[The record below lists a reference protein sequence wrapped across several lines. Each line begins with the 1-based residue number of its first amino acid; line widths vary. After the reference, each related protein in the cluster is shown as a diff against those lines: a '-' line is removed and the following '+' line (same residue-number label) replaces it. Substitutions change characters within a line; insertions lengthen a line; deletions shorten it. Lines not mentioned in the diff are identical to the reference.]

1 MKYKTYLLTCLPLIL
16 LSTFYAC
23 SQSNDPQQYI
33 GTALDTRAETAPID
47 TTKFNAEYIDYSTVQ
62 INGKLPL
69 ESKYAEFLK
78 VLGKPDS
85 VVNFNPD
92 TDCQFYLEPYQ
103 YIYLKGGMFYL
114 VNDTAI
120 FQQIDFRTR
129 PDVELKTP
137 AITLNGKTTLQ
148 EVKRLYPKAVSK
160 IRSTEDP
167 KTSHLRLVELGEASA
182 IMDEWWILFFEGDK
196 LVMVELFSPC

>member
-1 MKYKTYLLTCLPLIL
+1 MKYKTYLLACLSSIL
-16 LSTFYAC
+16 LTAFYAC
-23 SQSNDPQQYI
+23 SQTNEPQKYV
-33 GTALDTRAETAPID
+33 GTALAPQAKAAPID
-47 TTKFNAEYIDYSTVQ
+47 TTKFNSEYISYSTVK

-78 VLGKPDS
+78 VFGKPDS

-92 TDCQFYLEPYQ
+92 TDCQFYMEPYQ

-120 FQQIDFRTR
+120 FQQIDFRVR

-148 EVKRLYPKAVSK
+148 EVKKLFPKAVGK
-160 IRSTEDP
+160 IRSIEDSN
-167 KTSHLRLVELGEASA
+167 TRHLRLVDLGASSQIA
-182 IMDEWWILFFEGDK
+182 DEWWILSFDGNK
-196 LVMVELFSPC
+196 LVMVELYSPC